1 MALSIKTNIGAIS
14 ASKSIANVAQD
25 LDRSMARLSSGS
37 RINSAHDD
45 AAGLGTS
52 SRLAA
57 EARGIDQAAQNAAHA
72 QVALGEL
79 TEKYASMQSV
89 LQRLREISVQAANG
103 INTAADVANI
113 NKEYDELVE
122 EVDAL
127 SLPISNGFT
136 LNFQIGDAA
145 NETLTFSIAKI
156 SASDLSLQSSAAAGL
171 TTAEDYSTHMSVL
184 DSAITTVVE
193 RQTQIGATINRL
205 DYTMSH
211 LATHA
216 SFTKA
221 SLGSI
226 HDTDFALETTNLA
239 KSQILQQSASA
250 MLAQANVSK
259 ETVLALVSG

>member
-1 MALSIKTNIGAIS
+1 LALSIMTNIGAIS
-14 ASKSIANVAQD
+14 ASKSISNVAQD

-37 RINSAHDD
+37 RINSATDD

-57 EARGIDQAAQNAAHA
+57 EASGFDQAAQNAAHA
-72 QVALGEL
+72 QAALGEL

-103 INTAADVANI
+103 INSPADIANI

-122 EVDAL
+122 EIDAL
-127 SLPISNGFT
+127 ATPISDGFT

-145 NETLTFSIAKI
+145 DETLTFSIAKI
-156 SASDLSLQSSAAAGL
+156 SASDLSLQSSAAASL
-171 TTAEDYSTHMSVL
+171 TSADAYTTHISVL
-184 DSAITTVVE
+184 DDAIQTVVE
-193 RQTQIGATINRL
+193 RQTEIGANINRL
-205 DYTMSH
+205 DYTMAHFAS
-211 LATHA
+211 HA
-216 SFTKA
+216 SRTKE

-226 HDTDFALETTNLA
+226 HDTDFALETTRLA
-239 KSQILQQSASA
+239 KSQTLHQSASA

-259 ETVLALVSG
+259 ETILALVSG

>member
-1 MALSIKTNIGAIS
+1 M
-14 ASKSIANVAQD
+14 
-25 LDRSMARLSSGS
+25 
-37 RINSAHDD
+37 
-45 AAGLGTS
+45 
-52 SRLAA
+52 
-57 EARGIDQAAQNAAHA
+57 
-72 QVALGEL
+72 
-79 TEKYASMQSV
+79 
-89 LQRLREISVQAANG
+89 
-103 INTAADVANI
+103 
-113 NKEYDELVE
+113 
-122 EVDAL
+122 
-127 SLPISNGFT
+127 PISNGFT

-145 NETLTFSIAKI
+145 NETLTFYRENF
-156 SASDLSLQSSAAAGL
+156 ASDLSLQSSAAAGL

-239 KSQILQQSASA
+239 KSQILHQSASA

-259 ETVLALVSG
+259 ETVLALSAARPWLTSQRGRLSWSAQSDSA

>member
-1 MALSIKTNIGAIS
+1 MALSIITNIGAIS
-14 ASKSIANVAQD
+14 ASKSISNVAQD

-37 RINSAHDD
+37 RINSATDD

-57 EARGIDQAAQNAAHA
+57 EARGFDQAAQNAAHA
-72 QVALGEL
+72 QAALGEL

-103 INTAADVANI
+103 INSSADIANI

-122 EVDAL
+122 EIDAL
-127 SLPISNGFT
+127 ATPISDGFT

-145 NETLTFSIAKI
+145 DETLTFSIAKI
-156 SASDLSLQSSAAAGL
+156 SASDLSLQSSAAASL
-171 TTAEDYSTHMSVL
+171 TSADAYTTHISVL
-184 DSAITTVVE
+184 DDAIQTVVE
-193 RQTQIGATINRL
+193 RQTEIGANINRL
-205 DYTMSH
+205 DYTMAH
-211 LATHA
+211 LASHA
-216 SFTKA
+216 SRTKE

-226 HDTDFALETTNLA
+226 HDTDFALETTRLA
-239 KSQILQQSASA
+239 KSQILHQSASA

-259 ETVLALVSG
+259 ETILALVSG